1 VEKGGFVDNSYFNG
15 RENDMPLG
23 LSKAADSNWEIVIG
37 SSNEA
42 LIALVRNL
50 FIDDPQVSIK
60 SFCNISDFLVALA
73 RDIPDLVI
81 IDDNHPVSSVKDVV
95 SCIKRTDF
103 LKDIRIFY
111 NLTSSG
117 SPMEKGLDVDE
128 YFYQD
133 NLDKIYI
140 SRKLNS
146 LLYKSATHHDKRVV
160 NKFERRWPRYNL
172 EEDARIEIVDNNNS
186 IRWDYGTAQ
195 IKDISCGGAGISHI
209 RLKKGR
215 LPAGDF
221 SIRLQINKP
230 SLENWTA
237 DSKVIRANG
246 ENNAGL
252 TFINISK
259 ENKYKILDFFEK
271 PMN

>member
-1 VEKGGFVDNSYFNG
+1 VKRGGFVDYSYFNG
-15 RENDMPLG
+15 KEIDMLLG
-23 LSKAADSNWEIVIG
+23 LSKSADTNWEIVIG

-60 SFCNISDFLVALA
+60 SFSIISDFLVALA

-81 IDDNHPVSSVKDVV
+81 LDDHLPVSSIKEVV
-95 SCIKRTDF
+95 NCIKRTEF
-103 LKDIRIFY
+103 LKDIKIFY

-117 SPMEKGLDVDE
+117 SPMENGLEVDE
-128 YFYQD
+128 YFSQD

-146 LLYKSATHHDKRVV
+146 LLYKSAIHHDKRVV
-160 NKFERRWPRYNL
+160 NKQERKWPRYNL
-172 EEDARIEIVDNNNS
+172 EENARIEIVDNNNS
-186 IRWDYGTAQ
+186 TRWDYGTAQ

-237 DSKVIRANG
+237 DSRVIRANG
-246 ENNAGL
+246 ENTAGL
-252 TFINISK
+252 TFVNISK
-259 ENKYKILDFFEK
+259 ENKYKILDFFEE